1 MAFRFIYFHSYHNLD
16 LTKIYIIEYFQT
28 IKIII
33 LKSKIEM
40 TLELKLMSID
50 SPLTGKKVH

>member
-16 LTKIYIIEYFQT
+16 LTKIYIIKYFQT

-40 TLELKLMSID
+40 TLELKLMNID
-50 SPLTGKKVH
+50 SPLTGKKVD